1 MFHPRCGRCV
11 HLANGNKTA
20 FRSNPTQEFNRGL
33 IFSLEPIKDNEV
45 FEVTIDKK
53 FFRPLSLRPLVTP
66 ASQRFNPSHGGLPE
80 LSVRVCMFEPM
91 KYSVHYSRRYSVMG
105 VTSGNTEFVPLV
117 LVRRITAVW
126 CVGNLV
132 TNSGTV

>member
-53 FFRPLSLRPLVTP
+53 VRQKESVFRRVPDLVYANIGYFSLL
-66 ASQRFNPSHGGLPE
+66 FW
-80 LSVRVCMFEPM
+80 
-91 KYSVHYSRRYSVMG
+91 K
-105 VTSGNTEFVPLV
+105 
-117 LVRRITAVW
+117 
-126 CVGNLV
+126 
-132 TNSGTV
+132 

>member
-53 FFRPLSLRPLVTP
+53 
-66 ASQRFNPSHGGLPE
+66 
-80 LSVRVCMFEPM
+80 VRQKEQVLYTTE
-91 KYSVHYSRRYSVMG
+91 
-105 VTSGNTEFVPLV
+105 NTDLIYVDIYWF
-117 LVRRITAVW
+117 
-126 CVGNLV
+126 
-132 TNSGTV
+132 S